1 MARLENGEGNKTKK
15 GKNADKSHIKC
26 YNCGKMGHYKSK
38 CPNNKSKKAT
48 MKMTEKE
55 TIQSS

>member
-1 MARLENGEGNKTKK
+1 MEKATRQRKE
-15 GKNADKSHIKC
+15 KNADKSHIKC
-26 YNCGKMGHYKSK
+26 YNCGKVGHYKSK

-48 MKMTEKE
+48 TMKMTEKE